1 MAIAEGMKAIAQ
13 DIASTREDRLKGVA
27 GMKQET
33 QDSIKALHASRG
45 KEATQMHQE
54 LAHGEAARKEAG
66 NKLRRNLAR
75 GLAELKSEVNKS
87 MRDMRSHQEAMGT
100 RLRKELADYVH
111 GIKSEV
117 AGMRQETKADL
128 GEARTALRKELAA
141 YEASRHEMDV
151 QLRKELADY
160 VHGIKSEVA
169 GMRQETIAD
178 LAEAR
183 TAWQELTGG
192 VKKAAVKATPKVVK
206 AQVAKAVPSEM
217 ETPDLKAKFL
227 AAIKE
232 HPEGITLTEVAGNLG
247 VAPIVF
253 GRAAKKLLGEG
264 KIRKQ
269 DKAYFPARARQRVA
283 V

>member
-27 GMKQET
+27 GMKEET

-100 RLRKELADYVH
+100 R
-111 GIKSEV
+111 
-117 AGMRQETKADL
+117 
-128 GEARTALRKELAA
+128 
-141 YEASRHEMDV
+141 
-151 QLRKELADY
+151 LRKELADY

-253 GRAAKKLLGEG
+253 GRASRKLLGEG
-264 KIRKQ
+264 KIRKE
-269 DKAYFPARARQRVA
+269 DKAYFPAPAD
-283 V
+283 